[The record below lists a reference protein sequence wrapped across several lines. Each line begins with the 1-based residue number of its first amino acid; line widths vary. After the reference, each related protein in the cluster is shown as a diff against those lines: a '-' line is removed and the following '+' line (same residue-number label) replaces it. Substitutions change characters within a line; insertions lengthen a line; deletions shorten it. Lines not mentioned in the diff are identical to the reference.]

1 MIYILGKYRKNSR
14 FLYFLANI
22 SRLCIPGLV
31 YRLRRLW
38 LLRPSNIEAAKHLK
52 LRADYYCK
60 LEAPCKLGVEASK
73 FRFNLFGGHPRN
85 YQFDLGQ
92 YLRYWNRQFR
102 IHYRMGDNTHLLD
115 GERIRLQDL
124 VEPGNRCRRILYW
137 PYPGCNES

>member
-73 FRFNLFGGHPRN
+73 FRFNLLVSTCVIGIVNFVFIIEWGIIRIYLMCQLLPR
-85 YQFDLGQ
+85 QG
-92 YLRYWNRQFR
+92 
-102 IHYRMGDNTHLLD
+102 
-115 GERIRLQDL
+115 
-124 VEPGNRCRRILYW
+124 
-137 PYPGCNES
+137 